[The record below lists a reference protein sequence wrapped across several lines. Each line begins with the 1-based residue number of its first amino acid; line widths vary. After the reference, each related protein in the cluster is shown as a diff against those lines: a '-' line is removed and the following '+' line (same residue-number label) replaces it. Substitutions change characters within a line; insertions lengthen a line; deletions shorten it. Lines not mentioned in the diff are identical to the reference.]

1 MRKCLVFDVLANFGT
16 RRWHRVPLRA
26 RQLHQTSRDTSRPCA
41 HSSDIAMPRHLPISA
56 PRLFDI
62 PTVRLRLDTP
72 AVTGCGIG
80 LAGVL
85 GRACHSVASSA
96 PSSCHSV
103 GSSGYNL
110 LANCGFDRFC
120 ATRWR
125 RVYRHRAT
133 RWRRVHRLRATRWRR
148 VHRLHATRWRRVAII
163 CPPTAVLSAFAPLGG
178 VEWRDT
184 EAAVTLG
191 ISVEPQR
198 HSLSSSGATGMFRVP
213 LCVARWRHASPVVS
227 LREKPSSHA
236 PRRTCQTGCAIM

>member
-1 MRKCLVFDVLANFGT
+1 MRKCLVSDVLADFGT

-62 PTVRLRLDTP
+62 PTARLHLDTP
-72 AVTGCGIG
+72 AVTGFGIG

-103 GSSGYNL
+103 GSSGDNL
-110 LANCGFDRFC
+110 LANCGFVRFR

-133 RWRRVHRLRATRWRR
+133 RWRRVARHRDHGDLGYLCRA
-148 VHRLHATRWRRVAII
+148 A
-163 CPPTAVLSAFAPLGG
+163 APLA
-178 VEWRDT
+178 VIEWRDRYVPRT
-184 EAAVTLG
+184 PLRRSMASRISCRVTTRKTVKSRSAQDLPDG
-191 ISVEPQR
+191 
-198 HSLSSSGATGMFRVP
+198 
-213 LCVARWRHASPVVS
+213 
-227 LREKPSSHA
+227 LRYYV
-236 PRRTCQTGCAIM
+236 T

>member
-26 RQLHQTSRDTSRPCA
+26 RQLHQTSRDASRPCV

-62 PTVRLRLDTP
+62 PTVRLHLDTP
-72 AVTGCGIG
+72 TVTGCGIG

-103 GSSGYNL
+103 ASSGDNL

-148 VHRLHATRWRRVAII
+148 VARHRDHGDLGYLYRAA
-163 CPPTAVLSAFAPLGG
+163 APLA
-178 VEWRDT
+178 VIEWRDRYVPRAPLRRSMASRISCRIT
-184 EAAVTLG
+184 TRKTVKSRSTQDLPDGLRYYVT
-191 ISVEPQR
+191 
-198 HSLSSSGATGMFRVP
+198 
-213 LCVARWRHASPVVS
+213 
-227 LREKPSSHA
+227 
-236 PRRTCQTGCAIM
+236 

>member
-1 MRKCLVFDVLANFGT
+1 MRKCLVFDVLTDFGT

-26 RQLHQTSRDTSRPCA
+26 RQLHQTSRDASRPCV

-103 GSSGYNL
+103 ASSGDNL
-110 LANCGFDRFC
+110 LANCGFVRFR

-133 RWRRVHRLRATRWRR
+133 RWRRVHRHRATRWRR
-148 VHRLHATRWRRVAII
+148 VHRHRATRWRRVARHRDHGDLGYL
-163 CPPTAVLSAFAPLGG
+163 CRAAAPLA
-178 VEWRDT
+178 VIEWRDRYVPRT
-184 EAAVTLG
+184 PLRRSMASRISCRVTTRKTVK
-191 ISVEPQR
+191 SRSPQD
-198 HSLSSSGATGMFRVP
+198 LPDG
-213 LCVARWRHASPVVS
+213 
-227 LREKPSSHA
+227 LRYYV
-236 PRRTCQTGCAIM
+236 T

>member
-1 MRKCLVFDVLANFGT
+1 MRKCLVFDVLTDFGT

-26 RQLHQTSRDTSRPCA
+26 RQLHQTSRDTSRPCV

-62 PTVRLRLDTP
+62 PTARLHLDTP
-72 AVTGCGIG
+72 AVTGFGIG

-103 GSSGYNL
+103 GSSGDNL
-110 LANCGFDRFC
+110 LANCGFVRFR

-133 RWRRVHRLRATRWRR
+133 RWRRVARHRDHGDLGYLCRA
-148 VHRLHATRWRRVAII
+148 A
-163 CPPTAVLSAFAPLGG
+163 APLA
-178 VEWRDT
+178 VIEWRDRYVPRT
-184 EAAVTLG
+184 PLRRSMASRISCRVTTRKTVKSRSAQDLPDG
-191 ISVEPQR
+191 
-198 HSLSSSGATGMFRVP
+198 
-213 LCVARWRHASPVVS
+213 
-227 LREKPSSHA
+227 LRYYV
-236 PRRTCQTGCAIM
+236 T

>member
-1 MRKCLVFDVLANFGT
+1 MRKCLVSDVLADFGT

-41 HSSDIAMPRHLPISA
+41 HSSDIAMPRHLPIST

-72 AVTGCGIG
+72 TVTGFGIG

-103 GSSGYNL
+103 ASSGDNL
-110 LANCGFDRFC
+110 LANCGFVRF
-120 ATRWR
+120 
-125 RVYRHRAT
+125 RAT

-148 VHRLHATRWRRVAII
+148 VARYRDHGDLGYLYRAA
-163 CPPTAVLSAFAPLGG
+163 APLGG
-178 VEWRDT
+178 VEWHDRYVPR
-184 EAAVTLG
+184 APLRRSMASRISCRVTTRKTVKSRSTQDLPDG
-191 ISVEPQR
+191 
-198 HSLSSSGATGMFRVP
+198 
-213 LCVARWRHASPVVS
+213 
-227 LREKPSSHA
+227 LRYYV
-236 PRRTCQTGCAIM
+236 T

>member
-1 MRKCLVFDVLANFGT
+1 MRKCLVFDVLADFGT

-26 RQLHQTSRDTSRPCA
+26 RQLHQTSRDTSRPCV

-62 PTVRLRLDTP
+62 PTARLHLDTP
-72 AVTGCGIG
+72 AVTGFGIG

-103 GSSGYNL
+103 GSSGDNL
-110 LANCGFDRFC
+110 LANCGFVRFR

-133 RWRRVHRLRATRWRR
+133 RWRRVARHRDHGDLGYLCRA
-148 VHRLHATRWRRVAII
+148 A
-163 CPPTAVLSAFAPLGG
+163 APLA
-178 VEWRDT
+178 VIEWRDRYVPRT
-184 EAAVTLG
+184 PLRRSMASRISCRVTTRKTVKSRSAQDLPDG
-191 ISVEPQR
+191 
-198 HSLSSSGATGMFRVP
+198 
-213 LCVARWRHASPVVS
+213 
-227 LREKPSSHA
+227 LRYYV
-236 PRRTCQTGCAIM
+236 T

>member
-1 MRKCLVFDVLANFGT
+1 MRKCLVSDVLADFGT

-26 RQLHQTSRDTSRPCA
+26 RQLHQTSRDASRPCV

-96 PSSCHSV
+96 PSSYHSV
-103 GSSGYNL
+103 ASSGDNL
-110 LANCGFDRFC
+110 LASCGFVRFR
-120 ATRWR
+120 T
-125 RVYRHRAT
+125 T

-148 VHRLHATRWRRVAII
+148 VARHRDHGDLGYLCRAA
-163 CPPTAVLSAFAPLGG
+163 APLA
-178 VEWRDT
+178 VIEWRDRYVPRT
-184 EAAVTLG
+184 PLRRSMASRISCRVTTRKTVKSRSAQDLPDG
-191 ISVEPQR
+191 
-198 HSLSSSGATGMFRVP
+198 
-213 LCVARWRHASPVVS
+213 
-227 LREKPSSHA
+227 LRYYV
-236 PRRTCQTGCAIM
+236 T